1 MIGCRLSTLVSV
13 TRKLRFRSC
22 HSERYPVDDARRI
35 FYLDHGRAPYVY
47 VQRMNTD
54 PNVHVSVSKETIHFA
69 DFVERWLSS
78 TEARAELL
86 AGLRRTEMLP
96 IPDPPV

>member
-1 MIGCRLSTLVSV
+1 
-13 TRKLRFRSC
+13 
-22 HSERYPVDDARRI
+22 
-35 FYLDHGRAPYVY
+35 
-47 VQRMNTD
+47 MNTD

-96 IPDPPV
+96 IPRSSSLMREGAGGCSQQYAFIRPTKDRIAAIFFGGTAAKSA